1 MRFGHVPRYV
11 LVGGFCAGL
20 YNVFMIAADWAGV
33 GYVAAT
39 VVAFVGLVLIG
50 YVLHCR
56 FTFSERMSIRGLVRY
71 TAAMLLTLPLS
82 LAVMFGLKGVIHLP
96 MWAASPLLTGLMFA
110 WNFLATRWAVVT
122 RVLMRKK
129 IQPGEA
135 PL

>member
-82 LAVMFGLKGVIHLP
+82 LAVMFALKGVIHLP
-96 MWAASPLLTGLMFA
+96 MWAASPLLTVVMFA

>member
-39 VVAFVGLVLIG
+39 VVAFAGLVLIG

-82 LAVMFGLKGVIHLP
+82 LAVMFALKGVIHLP
-96 MWAASPLLTGLMFA
+96 MWAASPLLTVVMFA